1 MTPFRS
7 SRIFGFLCF
16 GLGLGFPVLWAQG
29 VEAGPGEAWLQVQ
42 TVVGQSPTA
51 GQCGEAVRPL
61 AFYERIS
68 GYALTAAFVF
78 ILPAIL
84 VNQKKIK
91 TVLTVI
97 GALFLAG
104 WAYLAYGIDY
114 AQIKKTIFNYNIQ
127 AEQTLA
133 NIAEA
138 QDRYKSEH
146 DKYLEDLG
154 QLRSHLFGAHGINQ
168 CVQILELNVSWN
180 HWSAKAKH
188 VSSPDTVE
196 WDSTSGSSLKKG

>member
-1 MTPFRS
+1 MVFPIFP
-7 SRIFGFLCF
+7 RIKILFI
-16 GLGLGFPVLWAQG
+16 LGIVCGVPVLWPQLSH
-29 VEAGPGEAWLQVQ
+29 AGAGETWLQMQVL
-42 TVVGQSPTA
+42 TGQSPTA
-51 GQCGEAVRPL
+51 GQCGEPVRSL
-61 AFYERIS
+61 EFYQRIS
-68 GYALTAAFVF
+68 GYALVAAFVF
-78 ILPAIL
+78 IIPAIL
-84 VNQKKIK
+84 LNQKQTK
-91 TVLTVI
+91 VALTII

-104 WAYLAYGIDY
+104 WGYLAYGIDY
-114 AQIKKTIFNYNIQ
+114 AEIKKAIFNYNLQ

-146 DKYLEDLG
+146 DKYLKDLG
-154 QLRSHLFGAHGINQ
+154 ELRSHLFGAHGINQ
-168 CVQILELNVSWN
+168 CVKILELNVSWN

>member
-1 MTPFRS
+1 MVLFS
-7 SRIFGFLCF
+7 SPRMVGLLFF
-16 GLGLGFPVLWAQG
+16 GLCLGAPALWPAAAQ
-29 VEAGPGEAWLQVQ
+29 AGAGEALLHAQAVI
-42 TVVGQSPTA
+42 GQSPTA
-51 GQCGEAVRPL
+51 GQCGEPVRPL

-68 GYALTAAFVF
+68 GYALVAAFAF

-84 VNQKKIK
+84 LNQKKFKI
-91 TVLTVI
+91 TLTVI

-104 WAYLAYGIDY
+104 WGYLAYGIDY
-114 AQIKKTIFNYNIQ
+114 AEIKKTIFNYNLQ
-127 AEQTLA
+127 AEEALA

-138 QDRYKSEH
+138 QGRYKSEH
-146 DKYLEDLG
+146 DKYIDDLG

-168 CVQILELNVSWN
+168 CVHILELNVSWN
-180 HWSAKAKH
+180 HWSAKARH